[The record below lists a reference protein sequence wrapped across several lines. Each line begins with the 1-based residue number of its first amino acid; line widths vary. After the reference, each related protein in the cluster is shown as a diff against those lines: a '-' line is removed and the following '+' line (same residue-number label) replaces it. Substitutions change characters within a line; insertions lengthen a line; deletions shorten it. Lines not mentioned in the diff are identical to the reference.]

1 MENYLRNSACECRNY
16 ADRSTMNLAD
26 RLKVKTYW
34 QDGIIYENDTAR
46 ECKCHKVFRLGGRFD
61 RIANNANLPTYSEL
75 QDLNYIGN
83 SDNYNKLR
91 ALPRIIK
98 EKELK
103 DILVYVHGANGCQKT
118 TSIAKVMYDIVLD
131 NQSVYYTT
139 YQDLI
144 EAINCNDATV
154 LKDVK
159 NSDWLIVENC
169 FTGETVNFK
178 TVYNTFY
185 NLILHRSKPTILSS
199 ELTKDEVLEAKSK
212 AFYQQDQL
220 SRIFYK
226 VDKYCTDL
234 AFNDNV
240 YKLQLTNGKA
250 IDIWS
255 L

>member
-1 MENYLRNSACECRNY
+1 M
-16 ADRSTMNLAD
+16 
-26 RLKVKTYW
+26 
-34 QDGIIYENDTAR
+34 Q
-46 ECKCHKVFRLGGRFD
+46 F
-61 RIANNANLPTYSEL
+61 
-75 QDLNYIGN
+75 
-83 SDNYNKLR
+83 KL
-91 ALPRIIK
+91 
-98 EKELK
+98 
-103 DILVYVHGANGCQKT
+103 
-118 TSIAKVMYDIVLD
+118 
-131 NQSVYYTT
+131 
-139 YQDLI
+139 
-144 EAINCNDATV
+144 

-199 ELTKDEVLEAKSK
+199 ELTKDEVLESK
-212 AFYQQDQL
+212 TKVFYQQDQL
-220 SRIFYK
+220 TRIFYK

-234 AFNDNV
+234 AFSDNV